1 MSSAAK
7 TVEVISALYQAI
19 AAAGEQG
26 VPSGHLYAM
35 TMNSF
40 ASVDAYE
47 SCIRVLVNSG
57 LVRNEGHLL
66 TAAQLPRSTSAA
78 I

>member
-1 MSSAAK
+1 MNTTAK
-7 TVEVISALYQAI
+7 AVEIISVLYQAI
-19 AAAGEQG
+19 AAAGAQG
-26 VPSGHLYAM
+26 IPSGHLYAM
-35 TMNSF
+35 SMNTF